1 MPAHVRT
8 TFRCAHDVPPHV
20 PRQGAVD
27 YFDGCPFRSRYG
39 GACSHDVAGM
49 GQETVPDE
57 DPILDPAVRKLF
69 GAFVRTACLQ
79 ALSQRM
85 HDASP
90 PPVCMSGWLRA
101 GQLEA
106 RHDGVDCLAVI
117 KAMKKDSDEELE
129 RQSSPRR
136 LGASRECGEVVTRV
150 EASSFWVALEDR
162 P

>member
-1 MPAHVRT
+1 MDRLQVW
-8 TFRCAHDVPPHV
+8 
-20 PRQGAVD
+20 
-27 YFDGCPFRSRYG
+27 
-39 GACSHDVAGM
+39 
-49 GQETVPDE
+49 
-57 DPILDPAVRKLF
+57 PAVRKLF

-101 GQLEA
+101 RQLEA

-150 EASSFWVALEDR
+150 EASSF
-162 P
+162 